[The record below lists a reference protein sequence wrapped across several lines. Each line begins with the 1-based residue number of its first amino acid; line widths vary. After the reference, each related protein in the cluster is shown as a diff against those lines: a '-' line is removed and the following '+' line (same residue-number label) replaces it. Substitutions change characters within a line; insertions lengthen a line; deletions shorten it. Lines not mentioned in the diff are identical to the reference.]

1 MDTDDNSGN
10 LRLPVFICDSLGA
23 LYPRG
28 GGLAKRLELTAEA
41 RRAYTCF
48 MSSKKNPR
56 QRAKWNRWAGW
67 AIAALAAVAL
77 IVRYWQP
84 LLALVSEQER
94 LRDWIVGFGWAAPIA
109 LILVQVVQVVV
120 APIPG
125 QVVGLVSGYLFGT
138 GWGTAY
144 SMVGILLGA
153 WAVMALARKLGR
165 PFAERFVPPEYLA
178 KFDHLVDRGGPTA
191 FFLLFLLPFV
201 PDDSI
206 CILAGL
212 TAIPMPL
219 LMILAAVGRFP
230 SVLASSFIG
239 DQSGSLTLAQCA
251 SLIGISLAVGI
262 PVLIYKKQLE
272 AAVERLAAR
281 FSGGKRD

>member
-1 MDTDDNSGN
+1 
-10 LRLPVFICDSLGA
+10 
-23 LYPRG
+23 
-28 GGLAKRLELTAEA
+28 
-41 RRAYTCF
+41 
-48 MSSKKNPR
+48 MSSQENPR
-56 QRAKWNRWAGW
+56 ERTKWLRVAGW
-67 AIAALAAVAL
+67 VIAAALAVIL
-77 IVRYWQP
+77 LVRYWQP
-84 LLALVSEQER
+84 LLALVSEQDK
-94 LRDWIVGFGWAAPIA
+94 LRDWIARFGWAAPIA
-109 LILVQVVQVVV
+109 LIAVQAVQVVI

-138 GWGTAY
+138 AWGTVY

-165 PFAERFVPPEYLA
+165 RFAERFVAPEHLA

-191 FFLLFLLPFV
+191 FLLLFLLPFV

-230 SVLASSFIG
+230 SVLASAFIG
-239 DQSGSLTLAQCA
+239 DQSGSLTLAQWA
-251 SLIGISLAVGI
+251 LLVGIALVVGI
-262 PVLIYKKQLE
+262 PVLAYKKRLE

-281 FSGGKRD
+281 FSRGKNI